1 MIDLH
6 TWKPA
11 AKTALWEAFG
21 ERLLC
26 LGLQGSYLRG
36 EATADS
42 DIDLLVVLDRVTI
55 DDLDT
60 FHAAMHSMPDGG
72 RAVGFTCGRAELAA
86 WPAYELYQFEH
97 GTEVWLGDLHALLP
111 EYGGDDIRL
120 GARISVANLYHMV
133 NHTYLTMLELDES
146 AQADALKALLKG
158 FFFSLQIVHAV
169 RTGIFV
175 PTKRQ
180 LLTEAIDEDERT
192 LLRHAMPNTPP
203 CPSARSCMIDANA
216 SETLYGLLQSWC
228 SRTLVSLP
236 AD

>member
-1 MIDLH
+1 MINLK

-11 AKTALWEAFG
+11 AMAALREAFG

-111 EYGGDDIRL
+111 EYDGDDIRM
-120 GARISVANLYHMV
+120 GTRISVANLYHMV
-133 NHTYLTMLELDES
+133 NHTYLTTRDIDET
-146 AQADALKALLKG
+146 ARTDALKALLKA

-169 RTGIFV
+169 RTGVFV

-180 LLTEAIDEDERT
+180 LLTELTDEDERT
-192 LLRHAMPNTPP
+192 LLRHAMPDNAPM
-203 CPSARSCMIDANA
+203 SVGKANVNNDDTA
-216 SETLYGLLQSWC
+216 VDMLYALLQAWC
-228 SRTLVSLP
+228 SRTLI
-236 AD
+236 AIR

>member
-1 MIDLH
+1 M
-6 TWKPA
+6 
-11 AKTALWEAFG
+11 
-21 ERLLC
+21 
-26 LGLQGSYLRG
+26 
-36 EATADS
+36 
-42 DIDLLVVLDRVTI
+42 
-55 DDLDT
+55 
-60 FHAAMHSMPDGG
+60 
-72 RAVGFTCGRAELAA
+72 
-86 WPAYELYQFEH
+86 
-97 GTEVWLGDLHALLP
+97 
-111 EYGGDDIRL
+111 